1 MSTAQRTCRI
11 PFGLAH
17 QPSLDVPGLFLA
29 IGLQQFIHD
38 VRVDALAIDQQA
50 IHIKQDG
57 TNHVGGEMSHL
68 VIGGPGP
75 FMAHSLPT
83 LHRVSILKHITVVRR
98 TPTREAAPVV
108 IDDVMVSIVALRG
121 GHASKI
127 RKNAPIARFFC
138 RWLGPRDRLVPR
150 LRALAW

>member
-17 QPSLDVPGLFLA
+17 QPSLDVPGLFLS
-29 IGLQQFIHD
+29 IGLQNFIHD

-75 FMAHSLPT
+75 SRAHSLPT
-83 LHRVSILKHITVVRR
+83 QHRVGILKHITVVRR
-98 TPTREAAPVV
+98 TPIREAVPVV
-108 IDDVMVSIVALRG
+108 IDDVNVSMVALRG
-121 GHASKI
+121 GGHARKV
-127 RKNAPIARFFC
+127 RKNTPVA
-138 RWLGPRDRLVPR
+138 
-150 LRALAW
+150 

>member
-50 IHIKQDG
+50 IHIKQDS
-57 TNHVGGEMSHL
+57 TNHGGGTSHL
-68 VIGGPGP
+68 VIWGQGPS
-75 FMAHSLPT
+75 MAHSLRT
-83 LHRVSILKHITVVRR
+83 LHRFGVLKHIAVVRR
-98 TPTREAAPVV
+98 TPTGEVALVV

-138 RWLGPRDRLVPR
+138 RWLDPRDRLV
-150 LRALAW
+150 